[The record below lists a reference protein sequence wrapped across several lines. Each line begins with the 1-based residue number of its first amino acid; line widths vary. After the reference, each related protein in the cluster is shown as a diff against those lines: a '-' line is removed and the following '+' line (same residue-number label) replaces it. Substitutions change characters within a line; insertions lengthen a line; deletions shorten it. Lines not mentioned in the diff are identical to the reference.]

1 MESGR
6 KRIGYP
12 EWLILVGGSVFVA
25 VLALSAY
32 WEKDIRWLHFFQAWM
47 YIATMALVIVGSPW
61 GHFIGV
67 SAAAF
72 WDYSTIFGT
81 TFFFNG
87 LEQLSIWVRTGHL
100 ARPDILIAVPAWIAN
115 LFGGCRVSLV
125 VFSTAGKSVERHRKI
140 SRHTYFD
147 HWLFRHCLPGRRAF

>member
-47 YIATMALVIVGSPW
+47 YIAAMALVIVGSPW
-61 GHFIGV
+61 GHFNRGFCTLLRC
-67 SAAAF
+67 S
-72 WDYSTIFGT
+72 
-81 TFFFNG
+81 
-87 LEQLSIWVRTGHL
+87 
-100 ARPDILIAVPAWIAN
+100 
-115 LFGGCRVSLV
+115 
-125 VFSTAGKSVERHRKI
+125 GKCTV
-140 SRHTYFD
+140 
-147 HWLFRHCLPGRRAF
+147 